1 MAAKTIVKGT
11 WELRSDQAFTITSDS
26 GKTVTCAPT
35 AQYNYETGTEL
46 SHDVDF
52 VVKNGKFTGFK
63 ARNPVEPNSDI
74 TEAATTEPQNRTLAK
89 AAIASQ
95 KASKPVPA
103 AMLAALKNLARQPQ
117 GVRAL
122 DVKNQIDVPNDK
134 RERIAIYDALPEDL
148 RQVFVDACAA
158 YDKRKGARK

>member
-63 ARNPVEPNSDI
+63 ARNPVEPNSDS

-89 AAIASQ
+89 AANAAL
-95 KASKPVPA
+95 KVPKPVPA
-103 AMLAALKNLARQPQ
+103 AFIAKLKALAAQHKDMR
-117 GVRAL
+117 GL
-122 DVKNQIDVPNDK
+122 DAKNQVDIPRDPK
-134 RERIAIYDALPEDL
+134 ERIAIFDGLPEDL
-148 RQVFVDACAA
+148 RAVFVAECERADARRG
-158 YDKRKGARK
+158 RK